1 MHKENVSNILFDSL
15 FSERT
20 IKIIQKLL
28 KESKRRGVYRL
39 RILK

>member
-1 MHKENVSNILFDSL
+1 MNVSNILFDSL
-15 FSERT
+15 FSDRT
-20 IKIIQKLL
+20 ITIIQKLL